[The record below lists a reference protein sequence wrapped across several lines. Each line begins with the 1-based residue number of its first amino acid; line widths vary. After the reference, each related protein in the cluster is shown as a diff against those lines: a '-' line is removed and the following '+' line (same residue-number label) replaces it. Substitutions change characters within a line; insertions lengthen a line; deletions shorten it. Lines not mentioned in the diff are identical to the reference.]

1 MPAAVADDIPDLEEE
16 PAAPALV
23 SPSHF
28 KELTALGRFQRR
40 TANTV
45 AVDRAYAAYVK
56 EGAAHREN
64 LDAPAMREVSLV
76 FLEALRT
83 MRVAKGGSWTLVER
97 DKTGVLS
104 NWERFL
110 DFTWGDFSAQEA
122 RDALAKRQGLSWEV
136 KRARFGVLYLLG
148 NVNLR
153 TDWAVGFEAAGAI
166 GGAAA
171 MGSAVGALRDAT
183 AATREFLGYKIGTEI
198 ALGAGAWGGAK
209 RMAAKPAED
218 RDFSASALRGG
229 PRLLRE
235 TENDKLV
242 GELFPGFEATMSVWD
257 AAKEGY
263 DGPADIPGLVVGG
276 AIGGSVGLAID
287 LLRNTFSLIGRGIYE
302 AVIRFANWWRKKCF
316 GDDAFA
322 ARTVGGVVRTA
333 VKVII
338 SQACKAAAPFI
349 GGALNVAQGVAQT
362 LQATSDAFATWYD
375 RRRIT
380 VTAGHFALISSS
392 IEDQVSKGLLQGLW
406 TSLKGAGDLAM
417 TTLLPGAGS
426 LVSVLMTGLEWVA
439 KLIYRVV
446 ECRRIEAFLGKATAL
461 WEREKSNVASLQEQR
476 ADAGDDAQEWKGTRA
491 PPQFNPSKKTSQG
504 SIIHDARR
512 FSDFFKEGCEA
523 SVLIPMVTLNSGIC
537 GSIFEQIQMLDAQ
550 DRLVSQATFDAG
562 VRYFSTLRRI
572 SARYLGSSG
581 YELSGKS
588 PSAQAF
594 VRHAVRDQS
603 TATTGDKVRAFLG
616 GA

>member
-198 ALGAGAWGGAK
+198 ALGAGAWGGGEENGREA
-209 RMAAKPAED
+209 
-218 RDFSASALRGG
+218 GG
-229 PRLLRE
+229 GSRLLRE
-235 TENDKLV
+235 
-242 GELFPGFEATMSVWD
+242 
-257 AAKEGY
+257 
-263 DGPADIPGLVVGG
+263 
-276 AIGGSVGLAID
+276 
-287 LLRNTFSLIGRGIYE
+287 
-302 AVIRFANWWRKKCF
+302 
-316 GDDAFA
+316 
-322 ARTVGGVVRTA
+322 
-333 VKVII
+333 
-338 SQACKAAAPFI
+338 
-349 GGALNVAQGVAQT
+349 
-362 LQATSDAFATWYD
+362 
-375 RRRIT
+375 
-380 VTAGHFALISSS
+380 
-392 IEDQVSKGLLQGLW
+392 
-406 TSLKGAGDLAM
+406 
-417 TTLLPGAGS
+417 
-426 LVSVLMTGLEWVA
+426 
-439 KLIYRVV
+439 
-446 ECRRIEAFLGKATAL
+446 
-461 WEREKSNVASLQEQR
+461 
-476 ADAGDDAQEWKGTRA
+476 RA
-491 PPQFNPSKKTSQG
+491 PGRPQAPQG
-504 SIIHDARR
+504 DRERQAR
-512 FSDFFKEGCEA
+512 G
-523 SVLIPMVTLNSGIC
+523 
-537 GSIFEQIQMLDAQ
+537 
-550 DRLVSQATFDAG
+550 
-562 VRYFSTLRRI
+562 
-572 SARYLGSSG
+572 
-581 YELSGKS
+581 
-588 PSAQAF
+588 
-594 VRHAVRDQS
+594 
-603 TATTGDKVRAFLG
+603 
-616 GA
+616 